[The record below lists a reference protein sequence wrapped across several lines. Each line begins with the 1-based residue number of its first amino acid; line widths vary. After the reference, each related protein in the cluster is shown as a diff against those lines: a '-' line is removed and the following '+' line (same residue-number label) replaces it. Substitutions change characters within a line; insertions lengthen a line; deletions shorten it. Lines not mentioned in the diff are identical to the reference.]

1 MHPASAGS
9 PSPHPAT
16 DRSSSGR
23 RATRRPWRRRRR
35 PVATPERSRR
45 ASVAPTSGAGGPD
58 RQASPARR
66 CPRHHVTLTASPPVG
81 IGESDGAGRRPWN
94 GHTPQL
100 GRREVADR
108 CARPVEGEQ
117 DGDAVHAM
125 CQAVAPGAFEVVGG
139 DEDAS
144 PQSHPAPGPGQVLD
158 LGVPVSRGHGF
169 GRGEHSEAAFGRCA
183 QDGMHRQS
191 VAASG
196 MSWGDAPGA
205 CGRDPRQ
212 PPRNRES
219 HHVRRLS
226 RVWSGPG
233 AGDEQKL
240 GDPRNTSETPA
251 VRVGRKVEWTT
262 RKIVGTLDHQITAPP
277 QRTEERPSP

>member
-1 MHPASAGS
+1 M
-9 PSPHPAT
+9 AT
-16 DRSSSGR
+16 TASSSGHS
-23 RATRRPWRRRRR
+23 RAQSTSVRGADVRRR
-35 PVATPERSRR
+35 
-45 ASVAPTSGAGGPD
+45 GPD

-226 RVWSGPG
+226 RLWSGSG
-233 AGDEQKL
+233 AARRRKL

>member
-1 MHPASAGS
+1 M
-9 PSPHPAT
+9 AT
-16 DRSSSGR
+16 TASSSGHS
-23 RATRRPWRRRRR
+23 RAQSTSVRGADVRRR
-35 PVATPERSRR
+35 
-45 ASVAPTSGAGGPD
+45 GPD

-158 LGVPVSRGHGF
+158 LGVPVSRRHGF
-169 GRGEHSEAAFGRCA
+169 GRGEHSEAAVGRCA

-196 MSWGDAPGA
+196 VAWGDAREPVDGLRDSRRATARATMYAGSRGCGAAPGPHGEENLGTRGTRA
-205 CGRDPRQ
+205 RRLPLGWAGKLSGPRARSWDPR
-212 PPRNRES
+212 PPDHS
-219 HHVRRLS
+219 
-226 RVWSGPG
+226 
-233 AGDEQKL
+233 
-240 GDPRNTSETPA
+240 
-251 VRVGRKVEWTT
+251 TT
-262 RKIVGTLDHQITAPP
+262 P